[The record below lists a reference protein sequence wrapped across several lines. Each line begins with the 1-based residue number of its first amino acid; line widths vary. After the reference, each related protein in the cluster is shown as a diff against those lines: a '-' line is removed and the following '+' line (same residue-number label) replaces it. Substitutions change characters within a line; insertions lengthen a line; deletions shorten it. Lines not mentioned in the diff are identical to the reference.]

1 MVACT
6 NAPRLTA
13 LVISHPDC
21 AGVCPSVPVSWYG
34 VARPRA
40 VSGFAGTMMS
50 QLTLAAAVVVPVLDP
65 DGATDGEALGDALAE
80 APRAASP
87 RLVTVE
93 RPATATT
100 TPITRPNTTGIAIV
114 TAIREEGFLRLY
126 RRHANRSLLII
137 GSDTSVSESPQRRG
151 IRPASGR
158 EARV

>member
-6 NAPRLTA
+6 KAPRLTA

-21 AGVCPSVPVSWYG
+21 AGLCPFVPVSWYG

-40 VSGFAGTMMS
+40 ESGFAGTMMS

-65 DGATDGEALGDALAE
+65 DGAADGEALGDALAE
-80 APRAASP
+80 APSAASP

-100 TPITRPNTTGIAIV
+100 IPITRPNTTGIATA
-114 TAIREEGFLRLY
+114 TAIREE
-126 RRHANRSLLII
+126 
-137 GSDTSVSESPQRRG
+137 
-151 IRPASGR
+151 
-158 EARV
+158 